1 MPVSAGCRD
10 PVLTSSE
17 DISVIKNEFHNVKE
31 SFEEEVDEMGFCLD
45 QYWDDSE
52 NPYTNSDTALAF
64 EIFKKGFEAS
74 LKNRLPK
81 SVIDSIK
88 ELP

>member
-1 MPVSAGCRD
+1 
-10 PVLTSSE
+10 
-17 DISVIKNEFHNVKE
+17 VINNELQNIKE
-31 SFEEEVDEMGFCLD
+31 AFEEDADEMGFCLD
-45 QYWDDSE
+45 QYWEESE
-52 NPYTNSDTALAF
+52 NPYINSDTALAF